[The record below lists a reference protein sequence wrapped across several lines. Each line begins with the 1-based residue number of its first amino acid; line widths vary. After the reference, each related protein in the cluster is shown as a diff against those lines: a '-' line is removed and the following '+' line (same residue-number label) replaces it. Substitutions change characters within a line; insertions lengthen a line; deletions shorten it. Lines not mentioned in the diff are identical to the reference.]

1 MNLEKIT
8 FIIENKL
15 RFLTVEEVVFKCF
28 DNNYLIARLAIL
40 ELIRRNP
47 VTIDLDDNIIL
58 SVIKKMTIEDIWYL
72 GTTKSDTKLFKFAK
86 QELNR
91 ILEYYDKVNEKEKI
105 KEKLRLL

>member
-1 MNLEKIT
+1 MNLEKTI
-8 FIIENKL
+8 FIIRNKL

-28 DNNYLIARLAIL
+28 DNNFLIARLAIL

-105 KEKLRLL
+105 KEKLKLL

>member
-47 VTIDLDDNIIL
+47 ITIDLDDNIIL

-72 GTTKSDTKLFKFAK
+72 GTSISVTKLFKFAK

>member
-47 VTIDLDDNIIL
+47 ITIDLDDNIIL
-58 SVIKKMTIEDIWYL
+58 SVIKKMTIEDNWYL